1 MEKYIFI
8 ALGSRYEILGLV
20 TIENK
25 TLPIHAD
32 IVKAMKA
39 KYPISEYYRLKE
51 VINQQD
57 ASPAQY
63 TQL

>member
-25 TLPIHAD
+25 ILPTHAE

-39 KYPISEYYRLKE
+39 EYPTSEYYRLKE

-57 ASPAQY
+57 ASPAQD

>member
-25 TLPIHAD
+25 TLPTHAE
-32 IVKAMKA
+32 IVKAMKTE
-39 KYPISEYYRLKE
+39 YPASEYYRLKGI
-51 VINQQD
+51 INQQGG
-57 ASPAQY
+57 SPV
-63 TQL
+63 

>member
-25 TLPIHAD
+25 ILPTHAE

-39 KYPISEYYRLKE
+39 EYPTSEYYRLKE
-51 VINQQD
+51 VINQ
-57 ASPAQY
+57 
-63 TQL
+63 

>member
-25 TLPIHAD
+25 ILPTHAE
-32 IVKAMKA
+32 IVKVMKA
-39 KYPISEYYRLKE
+39 EYHASAYYRLKE

-57 ASPAQY
+57 GSPA
-63 TQL
+63 

>member
-25 TLPIHAD
+25 ILPTHAE

-39 KYPISEYYRLKE
+39 EYHASAYYRLKE

-57 ASPAQY
+57 GSPA
-63 TQL
+63 

>member
-25 TLPIHAD
+25 ILPTHAE

-39 KYPISEYYRLKE
+39 EYPASAYYRLKE
-51 VINQQD
+51 IINQ
-57 ASPAQY
+57 
-63 TQL
+63 

>member
-25 TLPIHAD
+25 ILPTHAE

-39 KYPISEYYRLKE
+39 EYPTSEYYRLKE
-51 VINQQD
+51 IINQQGE
-57 ASPAQY
+57 S
-63 TQL
+63 LV

>member
-25 TLPIHAD
+25 ILPTHAE
-32 IVKAMKA
+32 IVKAMKVE
-39 KYPISEYYRLKE
+39 YPTSEYYRLKE

-57 ASPAQY
+57 GSPA
-63 TQL
+63 